1 MAEKEYIERE
11 AALKANCY
19 FCSAHLEDDSPCVE
33 KCADYMKFIEIPA
46 ADVRPVVRGK
56 WIWKENGEVVC
67 STCNYLM
74 AVVGNTEDF
83 VTVKSYHNFCPNCGA
98 MMEES

>member
-46 ADVRPVVRGK
+46 ANVRPVVKAFWIDIWSELDPNTSSSAKCSNCHMTSERPVGLFCK
-56 WIWKENGEVVC
+56 W
-67 STCNYLM
+67 
-74 AVVGNTEDF
+74 
-83 VTVKSYHNFCPNCGA
+83 CGA
-98 MMEES
+98 DMRGES

>member
-46 ADVRPVVRGK
+46 ADVQPVVLCGECKFWGREHISCEGLARCNTGESGVRYRNRNDFCSRG
-56 WIWKENGEVVC
+56 
-67 STCNYLM
+67 
-74 AVVGNTEDF
+74 
-83 VTVKSYHNFCPNCGA
+83 VK
-98 MMEES
+98 MEEL

>member
-1 MAEKEYIERE
+1 MVEKEYIERE

-46 ADVRPVVRGK
+46 AAVRTVVLCKDCKYWNRERISCEGLARCNTGESGIRYRSQYDFCSRGEK
-56 WIWKENGEVVC
+56 R
-67 STCNYLM
+67 
-74 AVVGNTEDF
+74 
-83 VTVKSYHNFCPNCGA
+83 
-98 MMEES
+98 EES

>member
-46 ADVRPVVRGK
+46 ADVRPVVLCRDCK
-56 WIWKENGEVVC
+56 
-67 STCNYLM
+67 NYIERSGACAYL
-74 AVVGNTEDF
+74 VVGMREDDF
-83 VTVKSYHNFCPNCGA
+83 CSYGKKR
-98 MMEES
+98 EES